1 MGEVRYM
8 VFQLGLIPFCG
19 RICICIIYSSL
30 YCIAFCC
37 WMSCMSGGTWLVRLM
52 LILIY
57 TQLQATVTTHYQVVM
72 MMIVDIMALSSLF
85 PKGKFLSIVK
95 LI

>member
-1 MGEVRYM
+1 
-8 VFQLGLIPFCG
+8 
-19 RICICIIYSSL
+19 
-30 YCIAFCC
+30 
-37 WMSCMSGGTWLVRLM
+37 MSCMSGGTWLVRLM